1 MSRKILDYASN
12 VFTLLAEGLRV
23 PDIAKMRIRPP
34 QEHSAFMQ
42 EFQLFLRTSKLE
54 VDYILNNVKVAKF
67 TYNNSEHLLIT
78 QIDPNE
84 SETKSVSSNLE
95 SMGVIEQDINAALF
109 ILLVKDA
116 NLQRMSPL
124 SLPELED
131 NIFYGQYGVDY
142 RGHDFTDLMNYIE
155 KFTVFRIDSNSAF
168 SGRDGPEIGYY
179 ICSQFDKFVTLP
191 IQPLVTDY
199 QEILQEQSAVLKEN
213 VFLSLTA
220 THYKHSFIELYR
232 CIEVLYVLPR
242 SINLKAKL
250 AYSNPAYELARHCID
265 ELGWRK
271 REEDSLCRILKDINE
286 SVIAGSGIQKATFA
300 DPEWLFN
307 GTDSEKKSHEKLAV
321 KIYRIRNQLVHQL
334 LPDDEI
340 DIADQD
346 WNLLIKFTLD
356 VIKDAYR
363 VYKSDLPPA
372 FA

>member
-1 MSRKILDYASN
+1 MSRKIIDYAKHI
-12 VFTLLAEGLRV
+12 FALLSEGLSV
-23 PDIAKMRIRPP
+23 SDVEKMRLRRPH
-34 QEHSAFMQ
+34 EDSVLRD
-42 EFQLFLRTSKLE
+42 EFRLFLRTSKLE

-67 TYNNSEHLLIT
+67 DYNNSEHLLIT
-78 QIDPNE
+78 QIDPND
-84 SETKSVSSNLE
+84 SVTQSVLGNLE
-95 SMGVIEQDINAALF
+95 SMGVIEQEINAALF
-109 ILLVKDA
+109 ILIVKDA
-116 NLQRMSPL
+116 NLQRISPL
-124 SLPELED
+124 SLPELEQ
-131 NIFYGQYGVDY
+131 NIFYGQYDDDY
-142 RGHDFTDLMNYIE
+142 HGHDFTDLMSYIE
-155 KFTVFRIDSNSAF
+155 KFTVFKIEANSAF
-168 SGRDGPEIGYY
+168 SGRDYTEIGYY
-179 ICSQFDKFVTLP
+179 ICSQFDKFITLP

-199 QEILQEQSAVLKEN
+199 QGILQEPSAVLKEN

-271 REEDSLCRILKDINE
+271 REEDSLCRILKDIDE
-286 SVIAGSGIQKATFA
+286 SVIAASGIQKATFA
-300 DPEWLFN
+300 EPGWLFD

-372 FA
+372 FT